1 MAPKRI
7 CRGTER
13 AQFNLF
19 AAMIIYKD
27 KLSGAL
33 WACTHVAAWRACAGR
48 SHTGDDA
55 GDEMFADSYPMRE
68 VEDGFF
74 FEVDGSV
81 RPARPASA
89 GLLACRCADNRVA
102 WVLARQ
108 GGADSLPVSVPCC
121 RRVARLASAAVQL
134 RQPHLVKAV
143 EPLLCPPIALG
154 SRAVGEQSSEGA
166 TAAEVTRVWRA
177 VANAGRRA
185 RGHGRQRVGGGGRGE
200 DGRHRPQGGG
210 HHRVL
215 PAHGALAWPAS
226 FVRRL
231 ACLACCWLVPIAT
244 GFFPCCF

>member
-143 EPLLCPPIALG
+143 EPLHCPPTAL
-154 SRAVGEQSSEGA
+154 
-166 TAAEVTRVWRA
+166 
-177 VANAGRRA
+177 
-185 RGHGRQRVGGGGRGE
+185 
-200 DGRHRPQGGG
+200 
-210 HHRVL
+210 
-215 PAHGALAWPAS
+215 
-226 FVRRL
+226 
-231 ACLACCWLVPIAT
+231 
-244 GFFPCCF
+244 